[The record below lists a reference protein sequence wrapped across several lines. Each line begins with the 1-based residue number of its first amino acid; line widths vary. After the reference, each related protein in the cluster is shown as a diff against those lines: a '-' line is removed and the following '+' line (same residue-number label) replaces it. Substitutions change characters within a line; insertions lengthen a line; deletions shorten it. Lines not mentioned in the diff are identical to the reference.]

1 MVDPVSIRSTL
12 SACVILLPA
21 SLLGCDYPDYNLE
34 VRVVVPAAIQDEL
47 LEDFP
52 LAVYVTGDNG
62 IGTLILDEL
71 CNPSDEEFVA
81 IHRDFGECD
90 GDRVTYDYFLVT
102 LAEEEAFECGKLRE
116 ATQVREPPAQE
127 LRVGPTSRL
136 RLNVDIDDW
145 QCQPTNVR
153 TEVRLQ

>member
-52 LAVYVTGDNG
+52 LAVYVTGDN
-62 IGTLILDEL
+62 
-71 CNPSDEEFVA
+71 
-81 IHRDFGECD
+81 
-90 GDRVTYDYFLVT
+90 
-102 LAEEEAFECGKLRE
+102 
-116 ATQVREPPAQE
+116 
-127 LRVGPTSRL
+127 
-136 RLNVDIDDW
+136 
-145 QCQPTNVR
+145 
-153 TEVRLQ
+153 